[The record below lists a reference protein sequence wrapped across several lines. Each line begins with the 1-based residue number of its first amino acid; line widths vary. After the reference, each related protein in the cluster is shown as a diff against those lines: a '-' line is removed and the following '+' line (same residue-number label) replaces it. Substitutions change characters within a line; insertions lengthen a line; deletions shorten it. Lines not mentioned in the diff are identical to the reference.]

1 VNWLLA
7 NKEWLFSGVGIAI
20 VSAVIYV
27 VRHVW
32 PSKRKGE
39 SGTNV
44 ANAATRSTS
53 RPLPAEICAAT
64 TAAPPLHQDTRVQ
77 EYVGLQVHWLVSLHS
92 AHRRDQGTA
101 RLMLLDRGNYP
112 WVNCEV
118 PIGDYPELLI
128 ASVGTNF
135 WIAGKIKKVE
145 GATIELEEARL
156 TPAE

>member
-1 VNWLLA
+1 
-7 NKEWLFSGVGIAI
+7 
-20 VSAVIYV
+20 
-27 VRHVW
+27 
-32 PSKRKGE
+32 
-39 SGTNV
+39 
-44 ANAATRSTS
+44 
-53 RPLPAEICAAT
+53 
-64 TAAPPLHQDTRVQ
+64 
-77 EYVGLQVHWLVSLHS
+77 
-92 AHRRDQGTA
+92 
-101 RLMLLDRGNYP
+101 MLLDRGNYP